1 MILRASG
8 PVLARE
14 TVQGGQGESSYR
26 YELLKV
32 LTGKGDVTAIRFTD
46 RFPGHI
52 PNEGDDVD
60 LYVDVSAFNGRAGV
74 RLSCTAHGYVQSAPA
89 LPASLVN

>member
-14 TVQGGQGESSYR
+14 TVQGGSGDSSYR

-32 LTGKGDVTAIRFTD
+32 LTGKGDVTPIRFTD
-46 RFPGHI
+46 RFPGTI

-60 LYVDVSAFNGRAGV
+60 LHVDVSGFAGRAGV
-74 RLSCTAHGYVQSAPA
+74 RVSVQAVGFVQGQIKLPTSKTA
-89 LPASLVN
+89 